1 MNLLP
6 SWSFTAVQEYLN
18 CPRKYQLNRV
28 LKVMP
33 FVESE
38 AMKQGNIVHKHL
50 EDRIREGKKLPEHLL
65 KFEKFIVGMEKKV
78 MADEWL
84 EVGAEIEVC
93 FDRNL
98 EMVGNWGQT
107 SPRAWFDK
115 RTWYRGK
122 FDISALINKT
132 TAFIGDWK
140 TGKRRPDSTQLE
152 LFAGVAFK
160 ALPDLERVTTA
171 YIWTQA
177 GAQDKKVFY
186 REGHAGDEEK
196 NISSKSEADIWA
208 EWLGYVER
216 IEQSM
221 QNNKWPC
228 KPSGLC
234 GWCDATPKQCPHSK
248 K

>member
-38 AMKQGNIVHKHL
+38 AMRQGNIIHKHF
-50 EDRIREGKKLPEHLL
+50 EDRIRVGAKFPEHLT
-65 KFEKFIVGMEKKV
+65 KYEPFIQKMERKV
-78 MADEWL
+78 INNEWL
-84 EVGAEIEVC
+84 EMSAETEVV
-93 FDRNL
+93 FDRNMEL
-98 EMVGNWGQT
+98 VGCWGQT
-107 SPRAWFDK
+107 SPRPWFSK
-115 RTWYRGK
+115 SAFYRGK
-122 FDISALINKT
+122 FDIVALISKT
-132 TAFIGDWK
+132 KAMVLDLK
-140 TGKRRPDSTQLE
+140 TGKRKPDNPQLE
-152 LFAGVAFK
+152 LFAAVAFK
-160 ALPDLERVTTA
+160 ALPDLEQVVTG
-171 YIWTQA
+171 YVWTKEN
-177 GAQDKKVFY
+177 GAVDKQTFF
-186 REGHAGDEEK
+186 REGTDGLTDNVSA
-196 NISSKSEADIWA
+196 KSEADIWA